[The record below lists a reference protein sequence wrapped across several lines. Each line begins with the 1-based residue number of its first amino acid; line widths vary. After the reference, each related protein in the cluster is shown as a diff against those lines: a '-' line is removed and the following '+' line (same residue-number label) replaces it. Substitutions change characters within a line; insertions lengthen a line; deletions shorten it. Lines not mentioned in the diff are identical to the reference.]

1 MGSQSHMFCCNA
13 PQKSGAKIQAK
24 MGLVLVEIIY
34 YTEKKTNFAVSN
46 IAGQMSPIQLPTHTD
61 GLTKPAYF
69 QG

>member
-1 MGSQSHMFCCNA
+1 MQ

-61 GLTKPAYF
+61 GLTSLLSRLVRGYKVIP
-69 QG
+69 